1 MTPIRKTPAFR
12 KLKARKAK
20 HGFQAAVCLDNF
32 VILAEAKVFVE
43 THDPKAQVALNFNMS
58 SRDMMI
64 YTDNDEVAA
73 AFEAKY
79 VVE

>member
-1 MTPIRKTPAFR
+1 
-12 KLKARKAK
+12 
-20 HGFQAAVCLDNF
+20 
-32 VILAEAKVFVE
+32 
-43 THDPKAQVALNFNMS
+43 MS